1 VTRGSRDLG
10 EEFWFGVVEMGQ
22 TVQDESAQR
31 GAASRSVGAGESAVK
46 TIFWDIG
53 GVLLTNGWDR
63 HQRARVLT
71 SLGVDLAEYEPRH
84 EVANYYWERGHIDAR
99 SFFERTVFELKPRD
113 FTFAELWPRV
123 CAESKVLHPGAF
135 DILQSLQGLRTSG
148 QLKLATLNNESIELN
163 EYRLDAFHLRSS
175 FDFFVCSGYVH
186 EMKPLADIYRAAIL
200 ISGQPASSAVF
211 IDDKQENIDAA
222 RSHGMQ
228 GIRFES
234 PEQLRLSL
242 AELGLVLDADCQ
254 VGHTL

>member
-1 VTRGSRDLG
+1 MSRLG
-10 EEFWFGVVEMGQ
+10 V
-22 TVQDESAQR
+22 
-31 GAASRSVGAGESAVK
+31 AGESAIK

-63 HQRARVLT
+63 YQRARVLT
-71 SLGVDLAEYEPRH
+71 PLGVDLAEYEPRH

-99 SFFERTVFELKPRD
+99 AFFEQTVFALKARD

-123 CAESKVLHPGAF
+123 CAESKVLHPGSF
-135 DILQSLQGLRTSG
+135 DILQSLQAVRASG

-163 EYRLDAFHLRSS
+163 EYRLDTFGLRSS

-234 PEQLRLSL
+234 SEQLRASL
-242 AELGLVLDADCQ
+242 AELGIPLDTHCH
-254 VGHTL
+254 VGYTL

>member
-1 VTRGSRDLG
+1 
-10 EEFWFGVVEMGQ
+10 MGQ
-22 TVQDESAQR
+22 PVQSESAI
-31 GAASRSVGAGESAVK
+31 K
-46 TIFWDIG
+46 TVFWDIG

-63 HQRARVLT
+63 HQRARVL
-71 SLGVDLAEYEPRH
+71 SPLGIDLADYEPRH

-99 SFFERTVFELKPRD
+99 SFFERTVFAEQVRD

-123 CAESKVLHPGAF
+123 CAESKVLHPGSF
-135 DILQSLQGLRTSG
+135 DILQSLQALRASG

-163 EYRLDAFHLRSS
+163 EYRLDTFGLRSS

-222 RSHGMQ
+222 RAQGMH

-234 PEQLRLSL
+234 PEQLRSSL
-242 AELGLVLDADCQ
+242 AALGIVLDQPSQ
-254 VGHTL
+254 VGHRL

>member
-1 VTRGSRDLG
+1 MSRPGL
-10 EEFWFGVVEMGQ
+10 
-22 TVQDESAQR
+22 
-31 GAASRSVGAGESAVK
+31 AGESAIK

-63 HQRARVLT
+63 YQRARVLMP
-71 SLGVDLAEYEPRH
+71 LGVDLAEYEPRH

-99 SFFERTVFELKPRD
+99 AFFERTVFAPQARD

-123 CAESKVLHPGAF
+123 CAESKVLHPGSF
-135 DILQSLQGLRTSG
+135 DILQSLQALRASG

-163 EYRLDAFHLRSS
+163 EYRLDAFGLRSS

-211 IDDKQENIDAA
+211 IDDKQENIEAA

-234 PEQLRLSL
+234 PEQLRSSL
-242 AELGLVLDADCQ
+242 AELEIVLDTHCH